1 VKNKLGI
8 LSFRICNSWRSYGLC
23 PLLSL
28 LFFLFYLIIFGL
40 VSSLLLPFLSKKK
53 WLVVI
58 NLESISHVYMVC
70 FH

>member
-8 LSFRICNSWRSYGLC
+8 PSFRICNSWRSFGLC

-40 VSSLLLPFLSKKK
+40 VRSLLPPFLSKKK
-53 WLVVI
+53 KKWR
-58 NLESISHVYMVC
+58 EYM
-70 FH
+70 